1 MVAEY
6 PENMI
11 PLISRAMQARLFAF
25 SQDII
30 TIPKNDFGPK
40 RKEIETSPN
49 NDSDKKKLVPTIIQ
63 IQKTSPNNDSFRKI
77 VSTHANST

>member
-30 TIPKNDFGPK
+30 TIPKNDWGQK
-40 RKEIETSPN
+40 RKEIETNPN
-49 NDSDKKKLVPTIIQ
+49 NDSDKKE
-63 IQKTSPNNDSFRKI
+63 TSPNNDSFRKI